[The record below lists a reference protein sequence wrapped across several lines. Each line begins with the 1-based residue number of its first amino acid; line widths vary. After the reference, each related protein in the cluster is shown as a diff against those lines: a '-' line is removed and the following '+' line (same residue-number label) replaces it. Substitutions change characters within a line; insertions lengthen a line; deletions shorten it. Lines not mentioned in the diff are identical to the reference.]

1 VHQTNKFKPAAG
13 GVPPLAASLDTIMEF
28 MIASG
33 SLKASDR
40 PAASSLLD
48 SSILDFIAGDAELR
62 SIAEG
67 KK

>member
-1 VHQTNKFKPAAG
+1 
-13 GVPPLAASLDTIMEF
+13 MEF